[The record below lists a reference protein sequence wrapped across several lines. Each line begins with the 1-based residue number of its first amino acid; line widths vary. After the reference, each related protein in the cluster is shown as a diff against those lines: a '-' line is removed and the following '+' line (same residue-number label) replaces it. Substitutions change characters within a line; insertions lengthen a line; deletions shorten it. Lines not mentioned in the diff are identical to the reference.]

1 MNYKHSLHRLIV
13 PIIVPSNYHLSFLY
27 HDISQSHDIGRY
39 IYVMLMR
46 LDMQANEW
54 YARRSLPTA
63 VCVRIC
69 SFHY

>member
-1 MNYKHSLHRLIV
+1 
-13 PIIVPSNYHLSFLY
+13 
-27 HDISQSHDIGRY
+27 
-39 IYVMLMR
+39 MLMR